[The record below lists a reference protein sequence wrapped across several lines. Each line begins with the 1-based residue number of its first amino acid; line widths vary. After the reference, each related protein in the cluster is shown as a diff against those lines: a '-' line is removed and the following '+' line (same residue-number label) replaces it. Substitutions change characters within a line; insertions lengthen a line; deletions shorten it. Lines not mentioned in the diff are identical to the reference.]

1 MSAFL
6 TSFIRL
12 LPHIACDH
20 ARSHRPAAPLQK
32 PLP

>member
-12 LPHIACDH
+12 LPHTVIMSITHTGPSA
-20 ARSHRPAAPLQK
+20 
-32 PLP
+32 LP